1 MANFA
6 ARQRHLG
13 SLVEDR
19 PLNGWRWHQQRAR
32 FPIVAEIVGGVGGNH
47 AGPLPD
53 PQQIDRAQHRMGV
66 RAAQEGDAQ
75 HSRPLDI
82 VHELR
87 PAGEQT
93 GVLVARD
100 RSAEITGGH
109 RIPAIRPA
117 EDCW

>member
-1 MANFA
+1 
-6 ARQRHLG
+6 
-13 SLVEDR
+13 
-19 PLNGWRWHQQRAR
+19 
-32 FPIVAEIVGGVGGNH
+32 
-47 AGPLPD
+47 
-53 PQQIDRAQHRMGV
+53 
-66 RAAQEGDAQ
+66 
-75 HSRPLDI
+75 
-82 VHELR
+82 LR